1 MRSTSQMNM
10 SPTPSGAAGVLA
22 ELSSQLASAVQTAG
36 NSIVAIHARRRIPS
50 SGIIWRDGVVV
61 SASHT
66 VRSDGEIS
74 ISLPNGDSAK
84 ADVAGRDSATDLVV
98 LRIKTDGAVRAA
110 PRADV
115 SSLRVGSLVLAVG
128 RPGRNVSASFGIVS
142 AIGEGWRSWQGARID
157 RVLRLDLAVYDGFSG
172 GPLVDASGGVLAI
185 NNSALARG
193 TPIALPAQAVDRV
206 VDELLERGHVRR
218 PFIGVAVQPVALS
231 AALAR
236 QHQLSGDG
244 GLLIV
249 SIADDSP
256 AEKAGILL
264 GDLLLEAGGQ
274 RVARPDDLLDGL
286 SATRHGDSVSLK
298 ILRGGVVKTVSVT
311 PADRGERE

>member
-1 MRSTSQMNM
+1 M
-10 SPTPSGAAGVLA
+10 SAAGSSALS
-22 ELSSQLASAVQTAG
+22 ELSSQLAFAVETAG
-36 NSIVAIHARRRIPS
+36 KSIVAIHARRRIPS
-50 SGIIWRDGVVV
+50 SGIVWRDGVVV

-66 VRSDGEIS
+66 VRSEGEIS
-74 ISLPNGDSAK
+74 ISLPNGETVK
-84 ADVAGRDSATDLVV
+84 ATVAGRDSATDLVV
-98 LRIKTDGAVRAA
+98 LRMKGSSSVKAA
-110 PRADV
+110 ARADA

-142 AIGEGWRSWQGARID
+142 AIGEGWRTWQGARID

-193 TPIALPAQAVDRV
+193 TPLALPAPAVDRV

-218 PFIGVAVQPVALS
+218 PFIGVAVQPVTLS
-231 AALAR
+231 AALAK
-236 QHQLSGDG
+236 QHQLAGDG

-249 SIADDSP
+249 SIAEDSP

-264 GDLLLEAGGQ
+264 GDLLLETAGH
-274 RVARPDDLLDGL
+274 RVSRPDDLLDALAG
-286 SATRHGDSVSLK
+286 TKQNQSVNVT
-298 ILRGGVVKTVSVT
+298 ILRGGVLKTVSIT

>member
-1 MRSTSQMNM
+1 M
-10 SPTPSGAAGVLA
+10 SPSGSGALS
-22 ELSSQLASAVQTAG
+22 ELSSQLASAVEAAG

-50 SGIIWRDGVVV
+50 SGIIWRDGVIV

-66 VRSDGEIS
+66 VRSEGEIPVTLPDGESVRATI
-74 ISLPNGDSAK
+74 
-84 ADVAGRDSATDLVV
+84 AGRDSATDLIV
-98 LRIKTDGAVRAA
+98 LRVKGNAKAKAA

-115 SSLRVGSLVLAVG
+115 SALRVGSLVLAVG
-128 RPGRNVSASFGIVS
+128 RPGKDVSASFGIIS
-142 AIGEGWRSWQGARID
+142 AVGEGWRSWQGARID

-193 TPIALPAQAVDRV
+193 TPLALPAQAVDRV

-231 AALAR
+231 AAVVR

-256 AEKAGILL
+256 AEKGGLLL
-264 GDLLLEAGGQ
+264 GDVLLESGTQ
-274 RVARPDDLLDGL
+274 RLSRPDDLLDAL
-286 SATRHGDSVSLK
+286 SGTNHGDATTLK
-298 ILRGGVVKTVSVT
+298 VLRGGAVKTVSVT
-311 PADRGERE
+311 PADRGDRE